1 MTRGPRTPVRPIPRP
16 RLADTEPLAVYV
28 HWPYCARICPY
39 CDFNV
44 VRARGHTEQQAL
56 LAGAILADL
65 QGHRSLTGPR
75 RLVSIYLGGGTPSLL
90 PPEWAEAIIST
101 AKNLWP
107 TDGQVE
113 VTLEANPTDVEAGRF
128 AAFSGAGVTRLSLGL
143 QALDDAALKFL
154 GRDHTAREGIRAAA
168 VARTVFPRLS
178 LDLIYARPG
187 QTPWAWAAELETA
200 TALGAEHISP
210 YQLTIEDGT
219 AFGRAVRRGQWTP
232 PDPDAAAAMFETT
245 QQVLGARGYDAYEV
259 SNHAHGEEARSRHNL
274 AYWRGHD
281 YVGVG
286 PGAHGRLT
294 LSGARTAVRAAAK
307 PADYIQSV
315 RDCDLG
321 WAEQEVLSPRQ
332 VAEERLLTGLRT
344 SEGVEL
350 AELAVLGLQ
359 AGHPK
364 LSELGDAGL
373 LRLERGRLIAT
384 PEGRLVLDRVTLELI
399 QGGQTRISGVGPAIP
414 A

>member
-1 MTRGPRTPVRPIPRP
+1 MTRSQRTPVRPLPRP
-16 RLADTEPLAVYV
+16 RLAEAEPLAVYV

-44 VRARGHTEQQAL
+44 VRDRGRTEQQAM

-90 PPEWAEAIIST
+90 PPEWAEAIIGM
-101 AKNLWP
+101 AKKLWP

-113 VTLEANPTDVEAGRF
+113 VTLEANPTDVEVGRF
-128 AAFSGAGVTRLSLGL
+128 AAFAGAGVTRLSLGL
-143 QALDDAALKFL
+143 QAIEDDALRFL
-154 GRDHTAREGIRAAA
+154 GREHTAKEGIRAAA
-168 VARTVFPRLS
+168 IARAVFERLS
-178 LDLIYARPG
+178 VDLIYARPG
-187 QTPWAWAAELETA
+187 QTAWAWAAELETA
-200 TALGAEHISP
+200 TTLGAEHISP

-232 PDPDAAAAMFETT
+232 PDPETAAAMFENT
-245 QQVLGARGYDAYEV
+245 QQVLAARGYDAYEV
-259 SNHAHGEEARSRHNL
+259 SNHARGEAARSRHNL

-294 LSGARTAVRAAAK
+294 LSGARTAVRAAAR
-307 PADYIQSV
+307 PADYIQAV
-315 RDCDLG
+315 RDSDLG
-321 WAEQEVLSPRQ
+321 WTEREILSARQ

-350 AELAVLGLQ
+350 AELAALGLQ

-364 LSELGDAGL
+364 LSELGEAGL
-373 LRLERGRLIAT
+373 LRLEGGRLIAT
-384 PEGRLVLDRVTLELI
+384 PPGRLVLDRVTLELT
-399 QGGQTRISGVGPAIP
+399 GAG
-414 A
+414 